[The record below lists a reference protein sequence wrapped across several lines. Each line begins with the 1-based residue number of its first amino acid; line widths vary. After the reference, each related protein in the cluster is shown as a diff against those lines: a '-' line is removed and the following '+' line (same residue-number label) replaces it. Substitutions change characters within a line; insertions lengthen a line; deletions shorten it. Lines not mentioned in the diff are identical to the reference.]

1 MIINQISII
10 DEFSK
15 FALTDFKFKSEFFV
29 SLPVCVCL
37 SFKSS
42 ILLTYDLS

>member
-15 FALTDFKFKSEFFV
+15 FALTDFKFKSEFF
-29 SLPVCVCL
+29 SLPVCVCPSNL
-37 SFKSS
+37 RFS
-42 ILLTYDLS
+42 